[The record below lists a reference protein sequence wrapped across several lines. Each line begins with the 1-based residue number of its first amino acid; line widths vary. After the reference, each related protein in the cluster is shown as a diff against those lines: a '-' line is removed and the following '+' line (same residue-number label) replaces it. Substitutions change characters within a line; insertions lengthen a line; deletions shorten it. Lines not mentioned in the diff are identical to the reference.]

1 MTNASL
7 FYAITLCSSIHFA
20 VRSLSQSSK
29 LNNMQKK
36 DLGVLR
42 HENWKEGNCMNKSI
56 YLIIF
61 PYYPLKF
68 YSGKYLT
75 HLEIIR
81 KGENFAN

>member
-1 MTNASL
+1 
-7 FYAITLCSSIHFA
+7 
-20 VRSLSQSSK
+20 
-29 LNNMQKK
+29 MQKK